1 MTYRFPSMSSYAT
14 FMMLTLDHSLGGSR
28 ITLTTLP
35 LRTHHHLGPSTLEV
49 TMSIPIFQVDA
60 FAERPFEGNPAGVC
74 LLPAPADAAWMQH
87 VAAEMN
93 LAETA
98 FPLAEGDGFRL
109 RWFTPQTE
117 VKLCGHA
124 TLATAH
130 ILWEQGILAPDQEAR
145 FETLSG
151 LLTARRVDDRVELD
165 FPARPSFPH
174 PPDWA
179 DAVVGSLGITPV
191 GIEMSAEDV
200 LVEAADEAAVRSVRP
215 DFATLR
221 TLPARG
227 VIVTS
232 RSSDPRF
239 DFVSRFFAPAVGV
252 DEDPVTGSSHTVLV
266 PYWASRM
273 AKQSFTAYQ
282 ASARGGILH
291 LRLAGDRVRIA
302 GQAVTVIQGELVV

>member
-1 MTYRFPSMSSYAT
+1 M
-14 FMMLTLDHSLGGSR
+14 G
-28 ITLTTLP
+28 
-35 LRTHHHLGPSTLEV
+35 
-49 TMSIPIFQVDA
+49 IPIFQVDA
-60 FAERPFEGNPAGVC
+60 FTEEPFKGNPAGVC
-74 LLPAPADAAWMQH
+74 LLRGPAEAGWMQN

-98 FPLAEGDGFRL
+98 FPLPEGDGFRL
-109 RWFTPQTE
+109 RWFTPKVE

-130 ILWEQGILAPDQEAR
+130 ILWERGVLAPDREAR

-151 LLTARRVDDRVELD
+151 RLAARRDGGLIELD
-165 FPARPSFPH
+165 FPARPPLPE

-179 DAVVGSLGITPV
+179 DAVVGALGIKPV
-191 GIEMSAEDV
+191 YIGMSAEDV
-200 LVEAADEAAVRSVRP
+200 IFEAADEAAVRTIAP

-221 TLPARG
+221 SLPARG

-232 RSSDPRF
+232 RSADKRF

-266 PYWASRM
+266 PYWAS
-273 AKQSFTAYQ
+273 KLGKESFTAYQ
-282 ASARGGILH
+282 ASARGGVLH
-291 LRLAGDRVRIA
+291 LKLAGDRVKIA
-302 GQAVTVIQGELVV
+302 GKAVTVISGQLLV

>member
-1 MTYRFPSMSSYAT
+1 MA
-14 FMMLTLDHSLGGSR
+14 
-28 ITLTTLP
+28 
-35 LRTHHHLGPSTLEV
+35 
-49 TMSIPIFQVDA
+49 IPIFQVDA
-60 FAERPFEGNPAGVC
+60 FAEEPFKGNPAGVC
-74 LLPAPADAAWMQH
+74 LLPGPADAAWMQN

-93 LAETA
+93 VAETA

-109 RWFTPQTE
+109 RWFTPKVE

-130 ILWEQGILAPDQEAR
+130 ILYERGILAPDQEAR

-151 LLTARRVDDRVELD
+151 LLTARRDGDLIELD
-165 FPARPSFPH
+165 FPARPPLPK
-174 PPDWA
+174 PPEWA
-179 DAVVGSLGITPV
+179 DAVVGALGIKPV
-191 GIEMSAEDV
+191 YIGMSAEDV
-200 LVEAADEAAVRSVRP
+200 LFEAVDEEAVRSIKP

-221 TLPARG
+221 SLPARG

-232 RSSDPRF
+232 RSSDKRF

-266 PYWASRM
+266 PYWAKRLGRT
-273 AKQSFTAYQ
+273 SFTATQ
-282 ASARGGILH
+282 ASARGGVLY

-302 GQAVTVIQGELVV
+302 GSALTVIRGEILA

>member
-1 MTYRFPSMSSYAT
+1 MP
-14 FMMLTLDHSLGGSR
+14 
-28 ITLTTLP
+28 
-35 LRTHHHLGPSTLEV
+35 V
-49 TMSIPIFQVDA
+49 PIFQVDA
-60 FAERPFEGNPAGVC
+60 FAEEPFKGNPAGVC
-74 LLPAPADAAWMQH
+74 LLRAPAEAAWMQS

-109 RWFTPQTE
+109 RWFTPKVE

-130 ILWEQGILAPDQEAR
+130 ILWEQGILAPNREAR
-145 FETLSG
+145 FRTLSG
-151 LLTARRVDDRVELD
+151 LLTARRDGDLVELD
-165 FPARPSFPH
+165 FPARPPLPK

-179 DAVVGSLGITPV
+179 DAVVGALGLKPAYI
-191 GIEMSAEDV
+191 GMSAEDI
-200 LVEAADEAAVRSVRP
+200 LFEAADEESVRSVRP

-221 TLPARG
+221 SLPARG

-232 RSSDPRF
+232 RSSDPGF

-266 PYWASRM
+266 PYWAGRLG
-273 AKQSFTAYQ
+273 KTSFTARQ
-282 ASARGGILH
+282 ISARGGV
-291 LRLAGDRVRIA
+291 LRLRLDGDRVKIA
-302 GQAVTVIQGELVV
+302 GRAVTVFRGDLLV

>member
-1 MTYRFPSMSSYAT
+1 M
-14 FMMLTLDHSLGGSR
+14 G
-28 ITLTTLP
+28 
-35 LRTHHHLGPSTLEV
+35 
-49 TMSIPIFQVDA
+49 IPIFQVDA
-60 FAERPFEGNPAGVC
+60 FTEEPFKGNPAGVC
-74 LLPAPADAAWMQH
+74 LLRGPAEAGWMQK

-98 FPLAEGDGFRL
+98 FPLPEGDGFRL
-109 RWFTPQTE
+109 RWFTPKVE

-130 ILWEQGILAPDQEAR
+130 ILWERGVLAPDREAR

-151 LLTARRVDDRVELD
+151 RLTARRDGGLVELD
-165 FPARPSFPH
+165 FPARPPLPE

-179 DAVVGSLGITPV
+179 DAVVGALGIKPV
-191 GIEMSAEDV
+191 SIGMSAEDV
-200 LVEAADEAAVRSVRP
+200 IFEAADEATVRSIVP

-221 TLPARG
+221 SLPARG

-232 RSSDPRF
+232 RSADKRF

-266 PYWASRM
+266 PYWA
-273 AKQSFTAYQ
+273 AKLGKSSLTAYQ
-282 ASARGGILH
+282 ASARGGVLH
-291 LRLAGDRVRIA
+291 LRHEGARVRIA
-302 GQAVTVIQGELVV
+302 GRAVTVIAGELLV